1 MTMKLLH
8 TMALRAALV
17 LGLLTHLAGPAR
29 AAEAHDHGAKALHGG
44 VLVEAGHLE
53 LELVHSG
60 QQLRLY
66 VRDHGKPLPLQG
78 ASARLILLQGSA
90 RSELQLAP
98 VADRLEVAA
107 ARPAAGSKMLAS
119 LKLPGRRAVQARFV
133 MP

>member
-1 MTMKLLH
+1 MKKLLS
-8 TMALRAALV
+8 TP
-17 LGLLTHLAGPAR
+17 GLLAGLCLSLSLSLAGPAR
-29 AAEAHDHGAKALHGG
+29 AADDHGHGAKALHGG
-44 VLVEAGHLE
+44 VLVEASHLE

-66 VRDHGKPLPLQG
+66 VRDHGKALPLQG

-98 VADRLEVAA
+98 VEDRLEATT
-107 ARPAAGSKMLAS
+107 ARPAAGSKVLAS
-119 LKLPGRRAVQARFV
+119 LSLPGRRAVQARFV